1 MAAAPSTSH
10 GLVRA
15 GRVEAA
21 GARQSAPRWERLWER
36 LWERW
41 RLSLRGEAD
50 RVEAAAACQLA
61 PRWERLWER

>member
-1 MAAAPSTSH
+1 MVAAAPSTSH

-36 LWERW
+36 R

-61 PRWERLWER
+61 PRWERLRER